1 LDLVERAATMIS
13 TSTATTLV
21 RHIARMHHRPAA
33 QFAATPA
40 SSGGMRISGPFG
52 AVCYPPQAWLSR
64 FCLHLCQ
71 GRFDEPVPTFGCTST
86 GGSSDA
92 AAHRH

>member
-1 LDLVERAATMIS
+1 MIS
-13 TSTATTLV
+13 TSTATALV

-40 SSGGMRISGPFG
+40 HSGGMRISGPFG

-71 GRFDEPVPTFGCTST
+71 GRFDEP
-86 GGSSDA
+86 SSLVDCNSA
-92 AAHRH
+92 AGVSDPASRRH